1 MYSIVNIMCL
11 WMLYMTGVPL
21 CLPRMCITKGGGND
35 LFLYDQN
42 LVLLTK
48 EPFYSP
54 NTHAHTNIML
64 GN

>member
-1 MYSIVNIMCL
+1 
-11 WMLYMTGVPL
+11 MLYMTGVLL
-21 CLPRMCITKGGGND
+21 CLASMCITKGGGND